1 MAELEDKYFKGDLTV
16 EELRELRRQVN
27 ATDDDTLGEAMRHRW
42 MDGDLA
48 EDDYT
53 VATRPIWQRIET
65 ATRTAGH
72 DWRRRAWKWM
82 QAAAVFLVPVLL
94 FSTYWFYRQ
103 EVVSPTGVAIFR
115 TDAGGRATLVL
126 PDGTSVV
133 LNERSRLSYSPAE
146 FNSTSRR
153 VSFEGEAFFSVAKD
167 SLHPFSIRA
176 EGLDVRVVGTKFN
189 LFARKGV
196 ALSRLSLEEGK
207 VLFTSLASHR
217 QTAVWPGQVAVLDK
231 QTGRISVEQKPE
243 EVNDAT
249 AWQRNEL
256 VFRNATLRHVIAVM
270 ETTYGVKFRFSG
282 RLNMDDIFT
291 GTLPSN
297 NLGEGLE
304 IIRHSYHVRAEQR
317 NGVVTITK

>member
-1 MAELEDKYFKGDLTV
+1 MEVDASGSCVSCARF
-16 EELRELRRQVN
+16 
-27 ATDDDTLGEAMRHRW
+27 
-42 MDGDLA
+42 
-48 EDDYT
+48 
-53 VATRPIWQRIET
+53 
-65 ATRTAGH
+65 
-72 DWRRRAWKWM
+72 
-82 QAAAVFLVPVLL
+82 VFLHL
-94 FSTYWFYRQ
+94 WFYRQ
-103 EVVSPTGVAIFR
+103 EAVSPTGVAIFR

-133 LNERSRLSYSPAE
+133 LNERSRLSYSPAD

>member
-82 QAAAVFLVPVLL
+82 QAAAVFLVPVLF

-103 EVVSPTGVAIFR
+103 EAVSPTGVAIFR

-133 LNERSRLSYSPAE
+133 LNERSRLSYSPAD

-189 LFARKGV
+189 LDRK
-196 ALSRLSLEEGK
+196 
-207 VLFTSLASHR
+207 
-217 QTAVWPGQVAVLDK
+217 
-231 QTGRISVEQKPE
+231 SV
-243 EVNDAT
+243 V
-249 AWQRNEL
+249 
-256 VFRNATLRHVIAVM
+256 
-270 ETTYGVKFRFSG
+270 
-282 RLNMDDIFT
+282 
-291 GTLPSN
+291 
-297 NLGEGLE
+297 
-304 IIRHSYHVRAEQR
+304 
-317 NGVVTITK
+317 

>member
-1 MAELEDKYFKGDLTV
+1 
-16 EELRELRRQVN
+16 
-27 ATDDDTLGEAMRHRW
+27 
-42 MDGDLA
+42 
-48 EDDYT
+48 
-53 VATRPIWQRIET
+53 
-65 ATRTAGH
+65 
-72 DWRRRAWKWM
+72 
-82 QAAAVFLVPVLL
+82 
-94 FSTYWFYRQ
+94 
-103 EVVSPTGVAIFR
+103 
-115 TDAGGRATLVL
+115 
-126 PDGTSVV
+126 
-133 LNERSRLSYSPAE
+133 
-146 FNSTSRR
+146 
-153 VSFEGEAFFSVAKD
+153 VAKD